1 MHIRS
6 QRRRVILGR
15 GRMFFVCAATL
26 LAAACGQPAT
36 SVQTPWEP
44 LALQDDEPALEG
56 REIIMRLTGFLG
68 NQPEIMTEAFVT
80 YQAMQDSGQK
90 LHLDLLQQIVV
101 HQPDKLYWKT
111 LHDDASVETAWFS
124 DGRFSLLKEPSN
136 VWGQIDGP
144 NEIPDMVDL
153 LATQYGVTVPFRDLL
168 SEGLANIWL
177 SDEVT
182 SVVYVG
188 EAWVAGAWTDHV
200 AIRKPGIDFELWIRK
215 GPEPFLDKLTVVF
228 TEEPGMPT
236 HSARFLKWAT
246 TISDPAV
253 FQPAVPTDA
262 ERVDMVPVS
271 GR

>member
-6 QRRRVILGR
+6 QRRRVIFGR

-26 LAAACGQPAT
+26 LAAACSQPAT
-36 SVQTPWEP
+36 SVETPWEP

-90 LHLDLLQQIVV
+90 IHLDLLQQIVV